1 MSQDDSFTSIVESLR
16 SNYRRLR
23 NHTNL
28 CPPSGK
34 LAYEFVLERRD
45 GHLVRGTWYEDE
57 NDETGFGTFV
67 QLVDIP
73 GTLSGDI
80 LRLHKNLPSI
90 EGHFE
95 IDGNVIQKITNP
107 PQPPVFEDDSED
119 LTEMLACLPE
129 VVPDSE
135 LHHTKKGKYRSEVEN
150 LLKLQGDSC
159 PGEPLSP
166 HIVKLFGK
174 SPTGELVFEK
184 LYPRYLILNRFCSIS
199 IYKQWILHIIAALR
213 VLHSLKIVYRDLHIE
228 NLLFTSDGQTLV
240 LGDMECRW
248 GQRSAPEI
256 PLEETLDSN
265 WTEKS
270 DIYDIGVIIKCIIYA
285 NIPVSYETEWTVPP
299 PFDRIVD
306 TCMRKNPTER
316 PELRELED
324 MVNDIS
330 A

>member
-1 MSQDDSFTSIVESLR
+1 M
-16 SNYRRLR
+16 
-23 NHTNL
+23 
-28 CPPSGK
+28 
-34 LAYEFVLERRD
+34 AYEFALERRD
-45 GHLVRGTWYEDE
+45 GHLVSSAWYEDE

-73 GTLSGDI
+73 DTLSGDI
-80 LRLHKNLPSI
+80 LRLHQNLPSI

-95 IDGNVIQKITNP
+95 IDGNVIRKITNP
-107 PQPPVFEDDSED
+107 PQPPVLDDDSED
-119 LTEMLACLPE
+119 LTEILARLPE

-135 LHHTKKGKYRSEVEN
+135 LHHTKKRKIPQRSRN
-150 LLKLQGDSC
+150 LLSLQGGSC
-159 PGEPLSP
+159 PGAPLSP

-184 LYPRYLILNRFCSIS
+184 LYPRYLILNRFCSIA
-199 IYKQWILHIIAALR
+199 IYKQWILHNIAALK

-228 NLLFTSDGQTLV
+228 NLLFSSDGQTLV

-248 GQRSAPEI
+248 GQRSAHEI

-270 DIYDIGVIIKCIIYA
+270 DIYDIGVVIKCIIYA
-285 NIPVSYETEWTVPP
+285 NIPVSCETEWTVPP

-306 TCMRKNPTER
+306 ACMRNNPTER

-324 MVNDIS
+324 MVKDIP